1 MRLGVPVGV
10 GVGPPLGVE
19 NELRPLMVFR
29 FGSNQ
34 SQVKLGPICGN
45 ASAEIWMITPLVRRR
60 SSRVWR
66 TAGFCLRAVITAWSI
81 RKTGAPFSDQ
91 PRSLSPSAAAWT
103 AIGVA
108 EGDGEITGDAPKLDG
123 NETVPAS
130 LGVIVAVTLG
140 IGVGVDVETS
150 IGVGEAVGLSVGLGL
165 CPNENRAMRNALNA
179 NPPASN

>member
-10 GVGPPLGVE
+10 GVGLPLEVE

-45 ASAEIWMITPLVRRR
+45 ACAEIWMITPLVRRR

-81 RKTGAPFSDQ
+81 RKTGAPLSDQ
-91 PRSLSPSAAAWT
+91 PRSLSPRE
-103 AIGVA
+103 IGR
-108 EGDGEITGDAPKLDG
+108 
-123 NETVPAS
+123 AS
-130 LGVIVAVTLG
+130 CRERV
-140 IGVGVDVETS
+140 
-150 IGVGEAVGLSVGLGL
+150 
-165 CPNENRAMRNALNA
+165 
-179 NPPASN
+179 